1 MGEGLVD
8 SYNGGGAGR
17 LLQWGRGWWILTMG
31 EGLVDSHWYSKIVIT
46 NSTNMTVHAVSTYC
60 MYVRLTKIH
69 ICACTY
75 VRTYVCIG

>member
-31 EGLVDSHWYSKIVIT
+31 RGWWI
-46 NSTNMTVHAVSTYC
+46 
-60 MYVRLTKIH
+60 LTGIAK
-69 ICACTY
+69 
-75 VRTYVCIG
+75 